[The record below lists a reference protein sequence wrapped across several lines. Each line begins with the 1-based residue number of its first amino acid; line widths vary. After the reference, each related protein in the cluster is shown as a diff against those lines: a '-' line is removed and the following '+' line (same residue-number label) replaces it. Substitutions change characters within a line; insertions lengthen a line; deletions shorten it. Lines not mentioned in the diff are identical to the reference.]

1 MIKII
6 TVVLTMMFVSGI
18 AFAQCAFKGEKES
31 AAREEKTE
39 GRVLDLGQPTPEER
53 AKMQREQQETRL
65 EDSGRESMQDMA
77 TGTTEDERDLEF
89 GPSF

>member
-1 MIKII
+1 MMK
-6 TVVLTMMFVSGI
+6 VVTAILVIMFVSGV
-18 AFAQCAFKGEKES
+18 AFAQSAFKGEKHP
-31 AAREEKTE
+31 AASEDKSE
-39 GRVLDLGQPTPEER
+39 GRILNLGEPTQEER

-65 EDSGRESMQDMA
+65 KDSGGESMQDMA